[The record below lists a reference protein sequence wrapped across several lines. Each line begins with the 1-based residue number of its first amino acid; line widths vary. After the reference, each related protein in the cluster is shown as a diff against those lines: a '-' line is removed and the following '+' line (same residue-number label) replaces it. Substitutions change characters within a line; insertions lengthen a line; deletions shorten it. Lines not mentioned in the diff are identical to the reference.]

1 MEEML
6 FNAHLAYL
14 SKRMYVLLACCC
26 EWHHSTF
33 FFFRYVFENYTWDKT
48 PGDFSSFN
56 GKPIPAKVP
65 LTALLSGTSHFLR

>member
-14 SKRMYVLLACCC
+14 SNRMYVYLLLQRAP
-26 EWHHSTF
+26 TQL
-33 FFFRYVFENYTWDKT
+33 FFFRYVFENYTWDKI

-56 GKPIPAKVP
+56 GKRIPARVP
-65 LTALLSGTSHFLR
+65 LTALLSGMCHSP